1 MSIQQAYVEDS
12 SVLGAAQ
19 GCTGETDL
27 SLRSASWDRLGC
39 PLYSTNLLGGKW
51 ERGSGET

>member
-1 MSIQQAYVEDS
+1 MQQAYIEV

-27 SLRSASWDRLGC
+27 SLRSASWDKLGC
-39 PLYSTNLLGGKW
+39 PLYSTNLLGGEW
-51 ERGSGET
+51 EKGSGET